1 MGAPG
6 AKGRRGFTGT
16 IGPDGLAVSSTMSY

>member
-1 MGAPG
+1 MGATG

-16 IGPDGLAVSSTMSY
+16 IGPDGLAVSILLAT